1 MAEKFDLVVVGAGPG
16 GYVAAIRGAQLG
28 FKTACVERERP
39 GGICLNWGC
48 IPTKALLKSAEMMRA
63 AQHAGDFGVV
73 INGPITFDWSKVIGR
88 SRGIADK
95 QASGIEWLF
104 KKYGVTHI
112 PGTARLTGRNKL
124 EVESGAAGKSTGK
137 LTLETPRTI
146 LATGA
151 RAKFLPGIEP
161 DGDRII
167 TYRDALVLP
176 EAPKSVVV
184 IGAGAI
190 GIEFADFWNAFG
202 TDVTVIEYAPRI
214 LPIEDEDISTALTRS
229 LKKKGLKILTATK
242 TTGVKV
248 NGKQV
253 TTSYVGADGQGQ
265 SITSERVLMA
275 VGVQANVE
283 GIGLEG
289 MGVTLDRGFVQVDD
303 QYRTTSPGIWAI
315 GDCAGPPA
323 LAHVATAEAIR
334 TVEAMAGK
342 HVEPI
347 NYDAIPGCTYCDP
360 EVASIGKT
368 EAQAREAGL
377 DIAVGKFPFNVNGKA
392 AGAGHLDG
400 FIKVITNK
408 ARGEHDRI
416 VGVHAIGY
424 GVTDLIAEMS
434 LAITSEATA
443 HDVLAAIHPHPTLS
457 EVMFEATA
465 VALGEAVHI

>member
-1 MAEKFDLVVVGAGPG
+1 MADKYDLVVVGAGPG

-28 FKTACVERERP
+28 FKTACIERERP

-48 IPTKALLKSAEMMRA
+48 IPTKALLKSADMMRS
-63 AQHAGDFGVV
+63 AQHAADFGV
-73 INGPITFDWSKVIGR
+73 IIQGPITFDWNKVIAR

-95 QASGIEWLF
+95 LAGGVEWLF

-112 PGTARLTGRNKL
+112 AGTAKLTGRGKL
-124 EVESGAAGKSTGK
+124 EVESKAGKQI
-137 LTLETPRTI
+137 LETPRTI

-167 TYRDALVLP
+167 TYREAMVLP
-176 EAPKSVVV
+176 EVPKSVVV

-202 TDVTVIEYAPRI
+202 VQVTVIEYAPRI
-214 LPIEDEDISTALTRS
+214 LPIEDEEISASLTRV
-229 LKKKGLKILTATK
+229 LKKKGMTLLTGTK
-242 TTGVKV
+242 TTGIKV

-253 TTSYVGADGQGQ
+253 TTTYVGADGQGTPQ

-289 MGVTLDRGFVQVDD
+289 MGVTLDRGFIQVDD
-303 QYRTTSPGIWAI
+303 QYRAASPGIWAI
-315 GDCAGPPA
+315 GDCTGPPA
-323 LAHVATAEAIR
+323 LAHVAMAEGIR

-342 HVEPI
+342 HVEPV

-377 DIAVGKFPFNVNGKA
+377 DISVGKFPFNVNGKA
-392 AGAGHLDG
+392 LGANHLDG

-434 LAITSEATA
+434 LAMTSEATA
-443 HDVLAAIHPHPTLS
+443 HDVLAAVHPHPTLS
-457 EVMFEATA
+457 EAMFEATA
-465 VALGEAVHI
+465 AALGEAVHI